1 MNESTA
7 ALSGGARVRKLI
19 YRILFY
25 VLGLLI
31 MAFGVAISVNSEL
44 GVSTVNSLPYE
55 ISLISGI
62 NLGTCVI
69 IVFGCYIVVQI
80 VLLRKKFKWINLT
93 QIIFSTIFGYF
104 VDFAEFVVGDFAIP
118 TYFGKLVMLAVSIV
132 MIALGVSMYV
142 GTKLIN
148 MPMEGMT
155 SAITDLLPGKS
166 FHQVKIVVDCIVVV
180 ASLLLSLLCL
190 HGLYGVRE
198 GTVLCALLV
207 GYTMKP
213 IQKKL
218 LPLMERICF

>member
-7 ALSGGARVRKLI
+7 RPSGGVQAQKVLW
-19 YRILFY
+19 RILFY
-25 VLGLLI
+25 ILGLLI

-69 IVFGCYIVVQI
+69 IVFSCYIVVQI

-155 SAITDLLPGKS
+155 SAITELLPGKS

-180 ASLLLSLLCL
+180 VSLVLSLVCL

-218 LPLMERICF
+218 NPLMEKICF

>member
-1 MNESTA
+1 MKETTA
-7 ALSGGARVRKLI
+7 RPSGGVTVRKLLF
-19 YRILFY
+19 RILFY
-25 VLGLLI
+25 ILGLLI
-31 MAFGVAISVNSEL
+31 LAFGVAISVNSEL
-44 GVSTVNSLPYE
+44 GVSTVNSLPYV
-55 ISLISGI
+55 ISLITGS

-80 VLLRKKFKWINLT
+80 LLLRKQFKWINLT

-104 VDFAEFVVGDFAIP
+104 TDFAKYVVGDFALP

-132 MIALGVSMYV
+132 MIAIGVSMYV

-155 SAITDLLPGKS
+155 SAITELLPGKS

-180 ASLLLSLLCL
+180 VALVLSLVFL

-198 GTVLCALLV
+198 GTILCALLV

-213 IQKKL
+213 VQKVL
-218 LPLMERICF
+218 QPVMQRVCF

>member
-1 MNESTA
+1 MKESTA
-7 ALSGGARVRKLI
+7 TQSGGIQVQKLI

-55 ISLISGI
+55 VSLISGI

-80 VLLRKKFKWINLT
+80 VLLRKRFKWINLT
-93 QIIFSTIFGYF
+93 QIVFSTIFGYF

-118 TYFGKLVMLAVSIV
+118 TYFGKLVMLVISII

-155 SAITDLLPGKS
+155 SAITELLPGKS
-166 FHQVKIVVDCIVVV
+166 FHQVKIVVDCTVVV
-180 ASLLLSLLCL
+180 ISLLLSLLCL

-207 GYTMKP
+207 GSTMKP
-213 IQKKL
+213 IQKVL
-218 LPLMERICF
+218 LPVMERICF

>member
-1 MNESTA
+1 MSESSA
-7 ALSGGARVRKLI
+7 ALSGGVRARKFV

-44 GVSTVNSLPYE
+44 GVSTVNSLPYV
-55 ISLISGI
+55 ISLITGS

-80 VLLRKKFKWINLT
+80 LLLRKQFKWINLT

-104 VDFAEFVVGDFAIP
+104 TDFAKFVVGDFALP

-132 MIALGVSMYV
+132 MIAVGVSMYV
-142 GTKLIN
+142 GTK
-148 MPMEGMT
+148 
-155 SAITDLLPGKS
+155 LLPGKS
-166 FHQVKIVVDCIVVV
+166 FHQVKVVVDCIVVV
-180 ASLLLSLLCL
+180 AALVLSVVFL

-198 GTVLCALLV
+198 GTILCALLV
-207 GYTMKP
+207 GSAMKP
-213 IQKKL
+213 IQKVL
-218 LPLMERICF
+218 LPVMNRICF

>member
-1 MNESTA
+1 MSESSA
-7 ALSGGARVRKLI
+7 ALSGGVRARKFV

-44 GVSTVNSLPYE
+44 GVSTVNSLPYV
-55 ISLISGI
+55 ISLITRS

-80 VLLRKKFKWINLT
+80 LLLRKQFKWINLT

-104 VDFAEFVVGDFAIP
+104 TDFAKFVVGDFALP

-132 MIALGVSMYV
+132 MIAVGVSMYV

-155 SAITDLLPGKS
+155 SAITELLPGKS
-166 FHQVKIVVDCIVVV
+166 FHQVKVVVDCIVVV
-180 ASLLLSLLCL
+180 AALVLSVVFL

-198 GTVLCALLV
+198 GTILCALLV
-207 GYTMKP
+207 GSAMKP
-213 IQKKL
+213 IQKVL
-218 LPLMERICF
+218 LPVMNRICF

>member
-1 MNESTA
+1 MKEPSTG
-7 ALSGGARVRKLI
+7 LSGGVQVRKFLF
-19 YRILFY
+19 RILFY

-44 GVSTVNSLPYE
+44 GISTVNSLPYE
-55 ISLISGI
+55 VSLISGVS
-62 NLGTCVI
+62 LGTCVI
-69 IVFGCYIVVQI
+69 IVFSCYVVVQI
-80 VLLRKKFKWINLT
+80 LLLRRRFKLINLT

-104 VDFAEFVVGDFAIP
+104 VDFTEFVVGDFALP
-118 TYFGKLVMLAVSIV
+118 TYFGKLGMLAVSIV
-132 MIALGVSMYV
+132 LIALGVSMYV

-155 SAITDLLPGKS
+155 AAITDLLPGKS
-166 FHQVKIVVDCIVVV
+166 FHQVKVVVDCIVV
-180 ASLLLSLLCL
+180 AISLGLSLIVL

>member
-7 ALSGGARVRKLI
+7 GLSGGARVGKFI

-80 VLLRKKFKWINLT
+80 VLLRKQFKWINLT

-118 TYFGKLVMLAVSIV
+118 TYFGKLVMLAISIV

-180 ASLLLSLLCL
+180 VSLLLSLLCL

-213 IQKKL
+213 IQKVL
-218 LPLMERICF
+218 LPVMERICF

>member
-1 MNESTA
+1 MSESSA
-7 ALSGGARVRKLI
+7 ALSGGVRARKFV

-44 GVSTVNSLPYE
+44 GVSTVNSLPYV
-55 ISLISGI
+55 ISLITGS

-80 VLLRKKFKWINLT
+80 LLLRKQFKWINLT
-93 QIIFSTIFGYF
+93 QIIFSTIFG
-104 VDFAEFVVGDFAIP
+104 
-118 TYFGKLVMLAVSIV
+118 KLVMLAVSIV
-132 MIALGVSMYV
+132 MIAVGVSMYV

-155 SAITDLLPGKS
+155 SAITELLPGKS
-166 FHQVKIVVDCIVVV
+166 FHQVKVVVDCIVVV
-180 ASLLLSLLCL
+180 AALVLSVVFL

-198 GTVLCALLV
+198 GTILCALLV
-207 GYTMKP
+207 GSAMKP
-213 IQKKL
+213 IQKVL
-218 LPLMERICF
+218 LPVMNRICF

>member
-7 ALSGGARVRKLI
+7 RPSGGVQAQKMLW
-19 YRILFY
+19 RILFY
-25 VLGLLI
+25 ILGLLI

-55 ISLISGI
+55 ISLISGV

-69 IVFGCYIVVQI
+69 IVFACYVVVQI
-80 VLLRKKFKWINLT
+80 ILLRKRFRLIDLT
-93 QIIFSTIFGYF
+93 QIVFSTIFGYF

-155 SAITDLLPGKS
+155 SAITELLPGKS

-180 ASLLLSLLCL
+180 VSLALSLVCL

-218 LPLMERICF
+218 NPLMEKICF